1 MLHLPLLTS
10 SRMLPSGTAIPRE
23 SCGRLPPMHLKPTLS
38 VCLFAL
44 AGLSLGG
51 ATVNPE
57 SVGLSQERLS
67 RIHDAMQRHIDA
79 HDISGAVT
87 LVARQGQI
95 AWFHAQ
101 GLMDIEANK
110 PMQKDAIFRVFSM
123 SKPVSGVAILMLLEE
138 GKVRLNDPVSKFIPE
153 FKGSKV
159 AVLQDRPAGAPASD
173 PPRYYTV
180 PAMREITIQDLL
192 THVSGLAS
200 GGQASSHELK
210 GLIDMVGSRNL
221 AGLMP
226 KFAAAPLDF
235 QPGSRW
241 TYSPLAG
248 FDTLGRVVEAASGMT
263 FDEFL
268 RQRIFTPLGMRS
280 AGFYPADDRW
290 SNVATAYHRGDGT
303 LTKTQAPNRLQSK
316 TYFSGAGGL
325 VSTAEDYAQFAL
337 MLSAGGRWKGK
348 RLLSPKTVELM
359 SSVFVPDTFP
369 GRAPGR
375 GYGLSVEVV
384 SDPVAAGRRVSKGS
398 FGWDGAYGTHFW
410 VDPQEKLVGVMMI
423 QTDNPDRQVDRDF
436 ENAVMQAIVE

>member
-1 MLHLPLLTS
+1 
-10 SRMLPSGTAIPRE
+10 
-23 SCGRLPPMHLKPTLS
+23 MHLKPTLS
-38 VCLFAL
+38 LWLLAL
-44 AGLSLGG
+44 ASLPLYG
-51 ATVNPE
+51 ATVKPE
-57 SVGLSQERLS
+57 SVGLSEERLA
-67 RIHDAMQRHIDA
+67 RIHDTMQRHIDT

-87 LVARQGQI
+87 VVARKGQI

-101 GLMDIEANK
+101 GATDIDAKK
-110 PMQKDAIFRVFSM
+110 PMEKDAIFRVFSM
-123 SKPVSGVAILMLLEE
+123 SKPVTGAAILMLLEE

-159 AVLQDRPAGAPASD
+159 AVVEDRPGNAAASD
-173 PPRYYTV
+173 PPKYYTI
-180 PAMREITIQDLL
+180 PAAREITIQDLL

-200 GGQASSHELK
+200 GGKASSHELQ
-210 GLIDMVGSRNL
+210 GLMDFIGGRML
-221 AGLMP
+221 ADIMP
-226 KFAAAPLDF
+226 KFAGAPLDF

-248 FDTLGRVVEAASGMT
+248 FDTLGRVVEVASGMT
-263 FDEFL
+263 FDQFL
-268 RQRIFTPLGMRS
+268 RQRIFTPLGMKTT
-280 AGFYPADDRW
+280 AFHPGDDGWPR
-290 SNVATAYHRGDGT
+290 VVTAYHRRDGT
-303 LTKTQAPNRLQSK
+303 LTKTQNPNRLQSK

-325 VSTAEDYAQFAL
+325 VSTAEEYAQFAL
-337 MLSAGGRWKGK
+337 MLCAGGQWNGK

-359 SSVFVPDTFP
+359 SSVFVPDTLP

-410 VDPQEKLVGVMMI
+410 VDPQEKLIGVMMI

>member
-1 MLHLPLLTS
+1 MPLKSKLSLWLVALVALPL
-10 SRMLPSGTAIPRE
+10 GA
-23 SCGRLPPMHLKPTLS
+23 
-38 VCLFAL
+38 
-44 AGLSLGG
+44 
-51 ATVNPE
+51 ATVKPE
-57 SVGLSQERLS
+57 SVGLSEERLS

-79 HDISGAVT
+79 HDFSGAVT
-87 LVARQGQI
+87 LVARKGQI
-95 AWFHAQ
+95 AWFDAQ

-110 PMQKDAIFRVFSM
+110 PMQKGAIFRVFSM
-123 SKPVSGVAILMLLEE
+123 SKPICGVAILMLLEE

-159 AVLQDRPAGAPASD
+159 AVIDDRPANSPASD
-173 PPRYYTV
+173 PPKYYTI
-180 PAMREITIQDLL
+180 PAAREITIQDLL

-200 GGQASSHELK
+200 GGPASSNELP
-210 GLIDMVGSRNL
+210 GLIDIVGSRTL
-221 AGLMP
+221 ADMMP

-248 FDTLGRVVEAASGMT
+248 FDTLGRVVEVASGMS

-268 RQRIFTPLGMRS
+268 RQRIFTPLGMKTT
-280 AGFYPADDRW
+280 AFYTGDDRW
-290 SNVATAYHRGDGT
+290 SNVVTAYHHADGT
-303 LTKTQAPNRLQSK
+303 LSKTQKPNRLQSK

-325 VSTAEDYAQFAL
+325 VSSAEEYAQFAL
-337 MLSAGGRWKGK
+337 MLSVGGEWNGK

-359 SSVFVPDTFP
+359 SSVFVPDTLP
-369 GRAPGR
+369 RRAPGR
-375 GYGLSVEVV
+375 SYGLSVEVV

-410 VDPQEKLVGVMMI
+410 VDPKEKLIGVMMI
-423 QTDNPDRQVDRDF
+423 QTDNPDRQADRDF

>member
-1 MLHLPLLTS
+1 MPLKSKLSLWLVALVALPL
-10 SRMLPSGTAIPRE
+10 GA
-23 SCGRLPPMHLKPTLS
+23 
-38 VCLFAL
+38 
-44 AGLSLGG
+44 
-51 ATVNPE
+51 ATVKPE
-57 SVGLSQERLS
+57 SVGLSEERLS

-79 HDISGAVT
+79 HDFSGAVT
-87 LVARQGQI
+87 LVARKGQI
-95 AWFHAQ
+95 AWFDAQ

-110 PMQKDAIFRVFSM
+110 PMQKGAIFRVFSM
-123 SKPVSGVAILMLLEE
+123 SKPICGVAILMLLEE

-159 AVLQDRPAGAPASD
+159 AVIDDRPANSPASD
-173 PPRYYTV
+173 PPKYYTI
-180 PAMREITIQDLL
+180 PAAREITIQDLL

-200 GGQASSHELK
+200 GGPASSNELP
-210 GLIDMVGSRNL
+210 GLIDIVGSRTL
-221 AGLMP
+221 ADMMP

-248 FDTLGRVVEAASGMT
+248 FDTLGRVVEVASGMS

-268 RQRIFTPLGMRS
+268 RQRIFTPLGMKTT
-280 AGFYPADDRW
+280 AFYTGDDRW
-290 SNVATAYHRGDGT
+290 SNVVTAYHHADGT
-303 LTKTQAPNRLQSK
+303 LSKTQKPNRLQSK

-325 VSTAEDYAQFAL
+325 VSSAEEYAQFAL
-337 MLSAGGRWKGK
+337 MLSAGGEWNGK

-359 SSVFVPDTFP
+359 SSVFVPDTLP
-369 GRAPGR
+369 RRAPGR
-375 GYGLSVEVV
+375 SYGLSVEVV

-410 VDPQEKLVGVMMI
+410 VDPKEKLIGVMMI
-423 QTDNPDRQVDRDF
+423 QTDNPDRQADRDF